1 MQHEPEDTDPTTQ
14 REPDDDVEAHNW
26 AGKPPIVDDMEAHI
40 MKQSSGPS
48 EPDEEADDIDGN
60 SGT

>member
-26 AGKPPIVDDMEAHI
+26 AWASRP
-40 MKQSSGPS
+40 SSMTWRRTS
-48 EPDEEADDIDGN
+48 
-60 SGT
+60 

>member
-26 AGKPPIVDDMEAHI
+26 AGQAAHRR
-40 MKQSSGPS
+40 
-48 EPDEEADDIDGN
+48 
-60 SGT
+60 